1 MPSSTGTVTYA
12 VASSVAPATVS
23 NTATASAAGQPTD
36 ATDSASVDIH
46 RSVSLAVDKAFHY
59 FKANATTSIHTL
71 SLHDALPISSDAVG
85 IHLTDGVDNRLNVS
99 SFSDH
104 GTGQD
109 CAASTGQN
117 LDCTFDLSNGAAKD
131 GILT

>member
-1 MPSSTGTVTYA
+1 
-12 VASSVAPATVS
+12 
-23 NTATASAAGQPTD
+23 
-36 ATDSASVDIH
+36 
-46 RSVSLAVDKAFHY
+46 SVSLAVDKAFQDAS
-59 FKANATTSIHTL
+59 ANAGTSGHTFTVKVTNNG
-71 SLHDALPISSDAVG
+71 PSDAVG

-117 LDCTFDLSNGAAKD
+117 LDCTFDLANGASKTVTVTYAVASSVAPATVSNTATASAAGATTVQSTDTVVVKAAAD
-131 GILT
+131 VTIS